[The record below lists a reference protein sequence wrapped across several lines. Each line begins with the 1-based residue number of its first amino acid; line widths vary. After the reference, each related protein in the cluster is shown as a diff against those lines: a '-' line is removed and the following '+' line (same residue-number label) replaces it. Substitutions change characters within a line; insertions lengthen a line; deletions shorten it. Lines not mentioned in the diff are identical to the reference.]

1 MEPCA
6 AGTGFK
12 EYQALTAI
20 AAART
25 VKQPPK
31 AILAPGKSGVDSRIQ
46 SLLKEVLRSLDDSK
60 AEEIVTIDLAGK
72 TSIADYM
79 IIATGRSGVHA
90 AAIANHL
97 IIALKEAG
105 VEAPR
110 VEGVP
115 QCDWVLVD
123 AGDII
128 VHVFR
133 PEVRQF
139 YNLEKM
145 WSGDRP
151 VESAGKQRA
160 M

>member
-1 MEPCA
+1 MECR
-6 AGTGFK
+6 
-12 EYQALTAI
+12 ALTAI
-20 AAART
+20 AATRT

-31 AILAPGKSGVDSRIQ
+31 GILAPGKSGVDGRIQ
-46 SLLKEVLRSLDDSK
+46 SLLKEVVKSLDDSK
-60 AEEIVTIDLAGK
+60 AEDIVQIDLAGK

-79 IIATGRSGVHA
+79 VIATGRSSVHA

-97 IIALKEAG
+97 IMALKGAG
-105 VEAPR
+105 FDTPR

-123 AGDII
+123 AGDVI

-160 M
+160 S